1 MMLLNDCESKHPAC
15 YEIKA
20 DKMPALPVV
29 CATVRWNKPSLL
41 YEKTESVLYRA
52 TRIVVCWRVLPD
64 SNIPQEAAGQHPCAP
79 TSDTHIAANRETEQA
94 DQHRVGALS
103 AHILCP
109 LAELPGLV
117 CTAFTLKLSSHNAGT
132 DNQCCKPFAT
142 G

>member
-1 MMLLNDCESKHPAC
+1 
-15 YEIKA
+15 
-20 DKMPALPVV
+20 MPALPVV

-79 TSDTHIAANRETEQA
+79 TSDTHIAADCETEQA
-94 DQHRVGALS
+94 DQLRVGTLS
-103 AHILCP
+103 AHLLGP